1 MFECVIPLP
10 DALIRKPMDESSK
23 SIKHGDHDQSDH
35 GSWAHGGASDRSA
48 GNVSKYIQAHG
59 LKTTVSDGS
68 VVGARDKEKA
78 MWKLEKDT
86 RNNSTLPTDH
96 RNDTPEM
103 RAVRSQEKQVELA
116 ATILAQGYKAMR
128 EVPTDNW
135 KVIEVFAPDGSL
147 AAAAMGTLQ
156 EQYDG
161 GTAFAMRF
169 FGSLG
174 TVEGAGT
181 AIMARSLEMAADANA
196 EYRLIKVQSGSHEW
210 YQQWGFDTLDTSG
223 KADMSREQVADWVAK
238 YRASTTKSLKHGD
251 HDQSDHGNWADGSGD
266 GSKENPIRTN
276 SVEDAARALGEGKHV
291 ELRTPDQVATLLDRL
306 NELAKE
312 AEAAGTKA
320 KNIDLCQLT
329 VPGTNL
335 FCVESKGIPRVEM
348 PQLKGIPNSGSAA
361 SDLTPDK
368 RGEVD
373 ITEAYL
379 ERLRSSGVVLTE
391 DEALASHLKA
401 TQNELNGGKVA
412 GIMQAARAGELDLN
426 QPIVVSKDGY
436 IVDGH
441 HRWAAKVALEH
452 DGIDDPETDM
462 KIPVVRVDQDIL
474 EILES
479 SKQFAADMGLPQMA
493 VKSLKHADHDQS
505 EHGNW
510 ATGNAEKTGPQAWLG
525 ITKLSDVPKYK
536 IGSPSEASEPQ
547 VAARIATNIAE
558 FKAAGGV
565 VTRLPI
571 LPNAGVTGS
580 YSYAETP
587 EQEATSDWVFREA
600 ESARASADE
609 YELRAQDASSQEEQD
624 RLLAIASGYS
634 HMATA
639 LDRASGSG
647 TFIATTGGERGTIV
661 GVLAGS
667 FNSGEWEGTMF
678 GSSQSVAGTGSALM
692 YAAIEAVADADRV
705 SRLAITFPE
714 PESLPFYRAFGLTPE
729 IGTWESKPNPSG
741 LILARG
747 SAVRIDQAVSGM
759 TPESIVAQYGLTKS
773 MKHGDHDQSDHGNW
787 AHGSAPRPTLSAE
800 DKSKAEEALLKNNG
814 GWKGGNYQH
823 AFKLTDLEVA
833 AATHYK
839 GFGYMEMN
847 NLLRGV
853 GSDWGMA
860 FVPEVVRGAELLES
874 AMKKTS
880 LQTDIKLY
888 RGMHIPSDDAE
899 KFLSTLKPGA
909 VYTDPAF
916 VSTSKSEKVAL
927 GFALDRAPDDRAEDR
942 TSIIWEM
949 FAPAGTS
956 AMDFD
961 KLFTSTGATEK
972 EVLLASDT
980 HLRILGTQRE
990 GFTSHGEPI
999 VRVTATVIPTGTP
1012 PVKHADHDQSEHG
1025 NWANGERY
1033 TAEARNNAERALTH
1047 YSIDGYQ
1054 RINSYLRKTDMS
1066 QDEWQT
1072 QEFDPKP
1079 AIKEIDS
1086 LFESAAPLKE
1096 PVTVFRGIDSELAEK
1111 MTWKQ
1116 GDTYTDA
1123 AFMSTSLRE
1132 EVSERFTD
1140 YGGKGAYI
1148 MQIEVPAGTTALTP
1162 SMFATLVDEDEVL
1175 LNRGTELQIT
1185 GTELKDNFNYIYAT
1199 VVPSTKS
1206 FKHADHDQSDHGNW
1220 ATGRITGAKIPIE
1233 QVDALRSWSSNSYNM
1248 INGALRNPDTL
1259 GSQERGGLREPVQ
1272 KMQDQLD
1279 KLFAGVPKTTEEMTV
1294 FRGATGDWVKD
1305 LVDRYEATID
1315 KMRAGYRETGEVQQF
1330 IRDRF
1335 TDLGFTSTT
1344 PDRDI
1349 AIRFSGTDASSGGVY
1364 TGEGRAIFEI
1374 NIPEGSSVVNVEEFV
1389 NEFGGFTK
1397 FAAEEKEYL
1406 LPRGS
1411 TFEVADVT
1419 PSEEQFGSQGP
1430 LYYTIRLD
1438 LVPSSTKSLKHAD
1451 HDQSE
1456 HGNWAE
1462 KRDQIEREDAERA
1475 KNDPWK
1481 DSPVSRSDAYASMA
1495 HYADF
1500 GYIPINRFLR
1510 GSDGDRPFSTKDK
1523 ILQDVKNIDAMFTVA
1538 TPLAEDLKVFR
1549 GVSYEQG
1556 SEMIAGRIF
1565 TDAGYTSTSRNA
1577 ITPFGFMDETAGRQ
1591 YMMEITVPAGSK
1603 VAQVELSNE
1612 AETLLP
1618 RGSQFMITGL
1628 RNDGITIVE
1637 ATLINSLK
1645 SYKHADHDQS
1655 DHGSWATGES
1665 AETKFSEDENGA
1677 ITIYTD
1683 QGHMSINGYLRG
1695 SRYGGD
1701 DQYVPKWVANLDSA
1715 IESAGPT
1722 TRNMTIYRGISQRHL
1737 QELID
1742 GGVLQDAGFA
1752 SFTKDGETAA
1762 GFATGGSVGIRRSDG
1777 AVLELDL
1784 PAGSA
1789 ALDMKDAGIPNEQE
1803 VLLPRGSR
1811 FELISGPEELDLSND
1826 EDNENNRLPVYQIR
1840 LVSPTK
1846 SLKHGDHDQEDHG
1859 NWARGFDAPSSSVP
1873 TPAGS
1878 KTTVPL
1884 WWHERDQTVSL
1895 DNMRNGMEASVRE
1908 ALDAYTHWSADD
1920 GYETGTRLA
1929 FHAALNERLRAGD
1942 SRFKAVEAVARLFA
1956 EADDEELVAKLGR
1969 GFMDIDNALR
1979 DSKVKEDMMVTRASS
1994 PIMSIQELEAA
2005 AKGESI
2011 NIYGQEI
2018 APGAVYS
2025 DAGIIST
2032 SADMTYQS
2040 TQFFAQNWD
2049 SPEGLEDWQV
2059 PTTVRW
2065 NINLPSGAPALDL
2078 RALGFASQHGE
2089 DEVLLPRNTHFR
2101 IDGVDVQ
2108 LPPMD
2113 GGSAKV
2119 TVSATVI
2126 PTHSTTKP

>member
-10 DALIRKPMDESSK
+10 DALIRKPMDEPSK
-23 SIKHGDHDQSDH
+23 SYKHADHDQSDH
-35 GSWAHGGASDRSA
+35 GNWATGGSNSEYRGSH
-48 GNVSKYIQAHG
+48 QAPG
-59 LKTTVSDGS
+59 
-68 VVGARDKEKA
+68 
-78 MWKLEKDT
+78 
-86 RNNSTLPTDH
+86 RNNGAPLSDLLAIYPDDVYEKGIEYYGHYGDRNNPIEKEAWSTVA
-96 RNDTPEM
+96 RM
-103 RAVRSQEKQVELA
+103 RGNPD
-116 ATILAQGYKAMR
+116 AQIQIYRA
-128 EVPTDNW
+128 VPTD
-135 KVIEVFAPDGSL
+135 APS
-147 AAAAMGTLQ
+147 
-156 EQYDG
+156 E
-161 GTAFAMRF
+161 
-169 FGSLG
+169 
-174 TVEGAGT
+174 
-181 AIMARSLEMAADANA
+181 IN
-196 EYRLIKVQSGSHEW
+196 SG
-210 YQQWGFDTLDTSG
+210 
-223 KADMSREQVADWVAK
+223 DWVTIVRDYAK
-238 YRASTTKSLKHGD
+238 EHGEGPLMGNYQIVETTARAGDLFTAGDSIMEWGWQPATKSLKHGD

-266 GSKENPIRTN
+266 GSKGNPIRTN
-276 SVEDAARALGEGKHV
+276 SVEEAARALGEGKHV
-291 ELRTPDQVATLLDRL
+291 ELRTPDQVAVLLDRL
-306 NELAKE
+306 NGLAKE
-312 AEAAGTKA
+312 AEAAGSKA

-361 SDLTPDK
+361 SDLPADK

-379 ERLRSSGVVLTE
+379 ERLRSSGVTLTE

-479 SKQFAADMGLPQMA
+479 SKQFAADMGLPQVAVKSIKHGDHDQSDHGIWARSGVNHEYTGKPRSAASRAGMNEHTDRYGDPERRESGRRSGSRNLGREVTYMEIVALESYKGGGYGEINRFLRGTQEGDDWTKDRIDA
-493 VKSLKHADHDQS
+493 VKSLALPTTEPMTVTRMMPLFAVEGIAAGQIYEDKGFMSTGKGDRPAQFFHGYPVQMQIEVPAGTPVVDFDNFTGLDGWGNIEREVTLMPNTQLVIDRVEQRDWNRDFGPTETDGLKIYARLVPPTKSVKHADHDQS

-510 ATGNAEKTGPQAWLG
+510 ASANTEKSGPQAWLG
-525 ITKLSDVPKYK
+525 INALSDVPKYK

-547 VAARIATNIAE
+547 VAARIAENISQ

-580 YSYAETP
+580 YSYVETP
-587 EQEATSDWVFREA
+587 EQEATSNWLFREA

-624 RLLAIASGYS
+624 KLLSIASGYS

-714 PESLPFYRAFGLTPE
+714 PESLPFYRAFGFTPE
-729 IGTWESKPNPSG
+729 SGTWENKPNPSG
-741 LILARG
+741 VILSRG
-747 SAVRIDQAVSGM
+747 SAVRIDEAVSGM
-759 TPESIVAQYGLTKS
+759 TPASIVAQYGLTKS
-773 MKHGDHDQSDHGNW
+773 IKHGDHDQSDHGNW

-874 AMKKTS
+874 AMEKTS

-916 VSTSKSEKVAL
+916 VSTSKSEKVAS

-999 VRVTATVIPTGTP
+999 IRVTATVIPTGTP

-1025 NWANGERY
+1025 NWA
-1033 TAEARNNAERALTH
+1033 
-1047 YSIDGYQ
+1047 DG
-1054 RINSYLRKTDMS
+1054 SVPLAKT
-1066 QDEWQT
+1066 
-1072 QEFDPKP
+1072 
-1079 AIKEIDS
+1079 
-1086 LFESAAPLKE
+1086 
-1096 PVTVFRGIDSELAEK
+1096 
-1111 MTWKQ
+1111 
-1116 GDTYTDA
+1116 
-1123 AFMSTSLRE
+1123 
-1132 EVSERFTD
+1132 
-1140 YGGKGAYI
+1140 
-1148 MQIEVPAGTTALTP
+1148 
-1162 SMFATLVDEDEVL
+1162 
-1175 LNRGTELQIT
+1175 
-1185 GTELKDNFNYIYAT
+1185 
-1199 VVPSTKS
+1199 
-1206 FKHADHDQSDHGNW
+1206 
-1220 ATGRITGAKIPIE
+1220 PIE

-1451 HDQSE
+1451 HDQS
-1456 HGNWAE
+1456 
-1462 KRDQIEREDAERA
+1462 
-1475 KNDPWK
+1475 
-1481 DSPVSRSDAYASMA
+1481 
-1495 HYADF
+1495 
-1500 GYIPINRFLR
+1500 
-1510 GSDGDRPFSTKDK
+1510 
-1523 ILQDVKNIDAMFTVA
+1523 
-1538 TPLAEDLKVFR
+1538 
-1549 GVSYEQG
+1549 
-1556 SEMIAGRIF
+1556 
-1565 TDAGYTSTSRNA
+1565 
-1577 ITPFGFMDETAGRQ
+1577 
-1591 YMMEITVPAGSK
+1591 
-1603 VAQVELSNE
+1603 
-1612 AETLLP
+1612 
-1618 RGSQFMITGL
+1618 
-1628 RNDGITIVE
+1628 
-1637 ATLINSLK
+1637 
-1645 SYKHADHDQS
+1645 

-1762 GFATGGSVGIRRSDG
+1762 GFATGGSMGMRRSDG

-1811 FELISGPEELDLSND
+1811 FELISGPEELDLSNE

-1846 SLKHGDHDQEDHG
+1846 SLKHGDHDQSDHG
-1859 NWARGFDAPSSSVP
+1859 NWARGFDSPSTSVP
-1873 TPAGS
+1873 SPANS

-1929 FHAALNERLRAGD
+1929 FHAALNEQLRAGVP
-1942 SRFKAVEAVARLFA
+1942 RFKAVEAVARLFA

-2049 SPEGLEDWQV
+2049 SPEGLEDWQI

-2108 LPPMD
+2108 LPPMN

>member
-10 DALIRKPMDESSK
+10 DALIRKPMDEPS
-23 SIKHGDHDQSDH
+23 
-35 GSWAHGGASDRSA
+35 
-48 GNVSKYIQAHG
+48 
-59 LKTTVSDGS
+59 
-68 VVGARDKEKA
+68 
-78 MWKLEKDT
+78 
-86 RNNSTLPTDH
+86 
-96 RNDTPEM
+96 
-103 RAVRSQEKQVELA
+103 
-116 ATILAQGYKAMR
+116 
-128 EVPTDNW
+128 
-135 KVIEVFAPDGSL
+135 
-147 AAAAMGTLQ
+147 
-156 EQYDG
+156 
-161 GTAFAMRF
+161 
-169 FGSLG
+169 
-174 TVEGAGT
+174 
-181 AIMARSLEMAADANA
+181 
-196 EYRLIKVQSGSHEW
+196 
-210 YQQWGFDTLDTSG
+210 
-223 KADMSREQVADWVAK
+223 
-238 YRASTTKSLKHGD
+238 KSLKHGD
-251 HDQSDHGNWADGSGD
+251 HDQSDHGNWAHGSGD

-291 ELRTPDQVATLLDRL
+291 ELRTPDQVAVLLDRL

-335 FCVESKGIPRVEM
+335 FCVESKGIPRLEM
-348 PQLKGIPNSGSAA
+348 PQLKGIPTDGSAA

-379 ERLRSSGVVLTE
+379 ERLRSSGVPLTE

-412 GIMQAARAGELDLN
+412 GIMAAARAGELDLN

-441 HRWAAKVALEH
+441 HRWAAKVALEY

-493 VKSLKHADHDQS
+493 VKSLKH
-505 EHGNW
+505 
-510 ATGNAEKTGPQAWLG
+510 
-525 ITKLSDVPKYK
+525 
-536 IGSPSEASEPQ
+536 
-547 VAARIATNIAE
+547 
-558 FKAAGGV
+558 
-565 VTRLPI
+565 
-571 LPNAGVTGS
+571 
-580 YSYAETP
+580 
-587 EQEATSDWVFREA
+587 
-600 ESARASADE
+600 
-609 YELRAQDASSQEEQD
+609 
-624 RLLAIASGYS
+624 
-634 HMATA
+634 
-639 LDRASGSG
+639 
-647 TFIATTGGERGTIV
+647 
-661 GVLAGS
+661 
-667 FNSGEWEGTMF
+667 
-678 GSSQSVAGTGSALM
+678 
-692 YAAIEAVADADRV
+692 
-705 SRLAITFPE
+705 
-714 PESLPFYRAFGLTPE
+714 
-729 IGTWESKPNPSG
+729 
-741 LILARG
+741 
-747 SAVRIDQAVSGM
+747 
-759 TPESIVAQYGLTKS
+759 
-773 MKHGDHDQSDHGNW
+773 GDHDQSDHGNW
-787 AHGSAPRPTLSAE
+787 AHGNAAIPALSATGKKEGEKYLIERYPPE
-800 DKSKAEEALLKNNG
+800 DRNRDSDLGK
-814 GWKGGNYQH
+814 
-823 AFKLTDLEVA
+823 KLGLTSLEWA
-833 AATHYK
+833 AADHYRTQ
-839 GFGYMEMN
+839 GYMEMN

-853 GSDWGMA
+853 GSDWGMEFA
-860 FVPEVVRGAELLES
+860 PADIRSVQLLDE
-874 AMKKTS
+874 AMDKST
-880 LQTDIKLY
+880 IKNFETVY
-888 RGMHIPSDDAE
+888 RGTSMLASKME
-899 KFLSTLKPGA
+899 NFLFDLKVGG
-909 VYTDPAF
+909 VYTDPSF
-916 VSTSKSEKVAL
+916 VSTSRGKDIAES
-927 GFALDRAPDDRAEDR
+927 FATDRPPDEAKESRA
-942 TSIIWEM
+942 SLMWEIVL
-949 FAPAGTS
+949 PPGTS
-956 AMDFD
+956 ALDMQS
-961 KLFTSTGATEK
+961 LFPNFGSNEE
-972 EVLLASDT
+972 EVLLDRDT
-980 HLRILGTQRE
+980 HLRILAKESAGETLD
-990 GFTSHGEPI
+990 GEPVYRI
-999 VRVTATVIPTGTP
+999 KAIAIPTTTKS
-1012 PVKHADHDQSEHG
+1012 VKHGDHDQSDHG
-1025 NWANGERY
+1025 NWATGGADHQYTGQPRSANSSKRMDEHTDRYGDPDRRESGRRSGSRNLGREVTYMEIVALESYKGGGYGE
-1033 TAEARNNAERALTH
+1033 
-1047 YSIDGYQ
+1047 
-1054 RINSYLRKTDMS
+1054 INRFLRG
-1066 QDEWQT
+1066 T
-1072 QEFDPKP
+1072 QEGDDWTKDR
-1079 AIKEIDS
+1079 IDAVKS
-1086 LFESAAPLKE
+1086 LALPTTEPMTVTRMMPLFAVEGIAAGQVYEDK
-1096 PVTVFRGIDSELAEK
+1096 G
-1111 MTWKQ
+1111 
-1116 GDTYTDA
+1116 
-1123 AFMSTSLRE
+1123 FMST
-1132 EVSERFTD
+1132 
-1140 YGGKGAYI
+1140 GKGDHPAQFFHGYPVQ
-1148 MQIEVPAGTTALTP
+1148 MQIEVPAGTP
-1162 SMFATLVDEDEVL
+1162 VVDM
-1175 LNRGTELQIT
+1175 
-1185 GTELKDNFNYIYAT
+1185 DNFSGLDGWGNIEREVILMPDTQLIIDRVEQRDWNRDFGPNETDGLKVYARL
-1199 VVPSTKS
+1199 VPATKS
-1206 FKHADHDQSDHGNW
+1206 IKHADHDQSDHGNW
-1220 ATGRITGAKIPIE
+1220 ADGSVPLAKTPIE

-1279 KLFAGVPKTTEEMTV
+1279 KLFAGVPKTTEEMTLY
-1294 FRGATGDWVKD
+1294 RGATGDWVKD

-1315 KMRAGYRETGEVQQF
+1315 KMRAEYRETGVVPQF
-1330 IRDRF
+1330 TRDRF
-1335 TDLGFTSTT
+1335 TDLGFTSTS

-1349 AIRFSGTDASSGGVY
+1349 AIRFSGTDITSGGVY

-1374 NIPEGSSVVNVEEFV
+1374 NIPEGSSVVNVEEFA
-1389 NEFGGFTK
+1389 NEFGGFAK

-1430 LYYTIRLD
+1430 LYYTIKLD

-1451 HDQSE
+1451 HDQSD

-1462 KRDQIEREDAERA
+1462 KRDQIEKEDAERA

-1549 GVSYEQG
+1549 GVAYEQG
-1556 SEMIAGRIF
+1556 SEMIVGRIF

-1577 ITPFGFMDETAGRQ
+1577 ITPFGFMDETASRQ

-1618 RGSQFMITGL
+1618 RGSQFKITGL

-1637 ATLINSLK
+1637 ATLINNLK
-1645 SYKHADHDQS
+1645 SLKHADHDQS
-1655 DHGSWATGES
+1655 DHGNWATG
-1665 AETKFSEDENGA
+1665 
-1677 ITIYTD
+1677 
-1683 QGHMSINGYLRG
+1683 
-1695 SRYGGD
+1695 
-1701 DQYVPKWVANLDSA
+1701 
-1715 IESAGPT
+1715 
-1722 TRNMTIYRGISQRHL
+1722 
-1737 QELID
+1737 
-1742 GGVLQDAGFA
+1742 GGVLTRNAERF
-1752 SFTKDGETAA
+1752 KAA
-1762 GFATGGSVGIRRSDG
+1762 GGTIDKPVKATDSPRSDYATPTGLYGGGSGVRSVIWHWDDLVNKAVAADDARTKAEEANMNLWETTKLDIESPEYEKESDKFQKAFEEANRLALGYKLTVDAITSTPFNEVIVARGADGSIVGALAYYMPPDNSQFTVQLLGSTHEVSGTGTALMREAMGIALDKGVPFQVLDPVEDAQPWYESLGLGPLQMSDG
-1777 AVLELDL
+1777 DVYHASKPLYRVEPD
-1784 PAGSA
+1784 
-1789 ALDMKDAGIPNEQE
+1789 ALREILGT
-1803 VLLPRGSR
+1803 
-1811 FELISGPEELDLSND
+1811 
-1826 EDNENNRLPVYQIR
+1826 
-1840 LVSPTK
+1840 TK
-1846 SLKHGDHDQEDHG
+1846 SVKHGDHDQTDHG
-1859 NWARGFDAPSSSVP
+1859 NWARGFDAPSTSVP
-1873 TPAGS
+1873 SPANS
-1878 KTTVPL
+1878 TTTVPL

-1929 FHAALNERLRAGD
+1929 FHSALNEQLRAGVP
-1942 SRFKAVEAVARLFA
+1942 RFKAVEAVARLFA